1 MLNQDQQAALG
12 RLSTFVFDDSRELV
26 LSGAAG
32 TGKSYLINQFL
43 QGFPSY
49 VALGK
54 AVASED
60 FPETLMITAT
70 TNKAVSALQS
80 QLSSLEEVKT
90 VHSALG
96 IRPLYDFS
104 TKKTKLIL
112 TDKNTLHSNLLI
124 IIDEYSYIDKDLYNI
139 IHKNLRNC
147 KILYVGDSYQ
157 LPPIG
162 SDLPYIDVLGIEKVE
177 LTQIM
182 RQTDN
187 NPIQAL
193 SRDLRESVKS
203 KTALP
208 RIPLGTEIMKVD
220 RTQFQQMLVNDL
232 RTTTNIKY
240 LAHSNK
246 AVQHYNKNLYQILQ
260 SQSESYNK
268 GDIVQVNRFIS
279 NDRVKLKPEMITS
292 VDDISY
298 NTKQHIEGTDY
309 LGIDLYIEGYWFFMP
324 YNVADYD
331 KALDSASPQ
340 LAQVIQE
347 EWIDV
352 RHAYA
357 CTIHKS
363 QGSTFKKAYI
373 DLHDMSF
380 IYNRD
385 RELFKRLL
393 YVAVSRAKEQVI
405 FTGDIG

>member
-12 RLSTFVFDDSRELV
+12 RLSTFVFDDSKELV

-43 QGFPSY
+43 QGFSSY

-112 TDKNTLHSNLLI
+112 TDKHTLYSNLLI
-124 IIDEYSYIDKDLYNI
+124 IIDEYSYIDKELYNI

-162 SDLPYIDVLGIEKVE
+162 SDLPYIDVLGIEKIE
-177 LTQIM
+177 LTKIM

-187 NPIQAL
+187 NPIQSL
-193 SRDLRESVKS
+193 SRDLRESVKN
-203 KTALP
+203 KTPLP
-208 RIPLGTEIMKVD
+208 RIPLGTEILKVD
-220 RTQFQQMLVNDL
+220 RAQFQQMLINDL
-232 RTTTNIKY
+232 RTSTNIKY

-279 NDRVKLKPEMITS
+279 NDFVKLKPEMITS
-292 VDDISY
+292 IDDITYDAVNMGVS
-298 NTKQHIEGTDY
+298 GMG
-309 LGIDLYIEGYWFFMP
+309 LLIEGYWFFMP
-324 YNVADYD
+324 YDVTDYD
-331 KALDSASPQ
+331 KALDAATPQ

-347 EWIDV
+347 NWIDV

-405 FTGDIG
+405 FTGDIR

>member
-12 RLSTFVFDDSRELV
+12 RLSTFVFDDSKELV

-43 QGFPSY
+43 QGFSSY

-112 TDKNTLHSNLLI
+112 TDKHTLYSNLLI
-124 IIDEYSYIDKDLYNI
+124 SIDEYSYIDKELYNI

-162 SDLPYIDVLGIEKVE
+162 SDLPYIDVLGIEKIE
-177 LTQIM
+177 LTKIM

-187 NPIQAL
+187 NPIQSL
-193 SRDLRESVKS
+193 SRDLRESVKN
-203 KTALP
+203 KTPLP
-208 RIPLGTEIMKVD
+208 RIPLGTEILKVD
-220 RTQFQQMLVNDL
+220 RAQFQQMLINDL
-232 RTTTNIKY
+232 RTSTNIKY

-279 NDRVKLKPEMITS
+279 NDFVKLKPEMITS
-292 VDDISY
+292 IDDITYDAVNMGVS
-298 NTKQHIEGTDY
+298 GMG
-309 LGIDLYIEGYWFFMP
+309 LLIEGYWFFMP
-324 YNVADYD
+324 YDVTDYD
-331 KALDSASPQ
+331 KALDAATPQ

-347 EWIDV
+347 NWIDV

-405 FTGDIG
+405 FTGDIR

>member
-12 RLSTFVFDDSRELV
+12 RLSTFVFDDSKELV

-43 QGFPSY
+43 QGFSSY

-104 TKKTKLIL
+104 TKKTKLVL

-124 IIDEYSYIDKDLYNI
+124 IIDEYSYIDKELYTI

-182 RQTDN
+182 RQTDD

-220 RTQFQQMLVNDL
+220 RTQFQQMLVSDL
-232 RTTTNIKY
+232 HTTTNIKY

-260 SQSESYNK
+260 SQSQAYNK
-268 GDIVQVNRFIS
+268 GDLVQVNRFIS
-279 NDRVKLKPEMITS
+279 NDFVKLKPEMITS
-292 VDDISY
+292 IDDICYDTVNMGVS
-298 NTKQHIEGTDY
+298 GMG
-309 LGIDLYIEGYWFFMP
+309 LLIEGYWFFMP
-324 YNVADYD
+324 YDVTAYD
-331 KALDSASPQ
+331 KVLLDASPQ
-340 LAQVIQE
+340 QAQYITE
-347 EWIDV
+347 NWIDV

-363 QGSTFKKAYI
+363 QGSTFKKVYI

-393 YVAVSRAKEQVI
+393 YVAVSRAKEQVV

>member
-1 MLNQDQQAALG
+1 MLNKDQQAALG
-12 RLSTFVFDDSRELV
+12 RLSTFVFDDSKELV

-43 QGFPSY
+43 QGFSSY

-70 TNKAVSALQS
+70 TNKAVSALQT

-112 TDKNTLHSNLLI
+112 TDKQTLHANLLI
-124 IIDEYSYIDKDLYNI
+124 IIDEYSYIDKELYTI
-139 IHKNLRNC
+139 IHRNLRNC

-182 RQTDN
+182 RQTDD

-193 SRDLRESVKS
+193 SRDLRESVKN
-203 KTALP
+203 KTTLP

-220 RTQFQQMLVNDL
+220 RAQFQQMLINDL

-279 NDRVKLKPEMITS
+279 NGHVKLKPEMITS
-292 VDDISY
+292 IDDITYDAFNMGVS
-298 NTKQHIEGTDY
+298 GMG
-309 LGIDLYIEGYWFFMP
+309 LLIEGYWFFMP
-324 YNVADYD
+324 YDVTTYD
-331 KALDSASPQ
+331 KVLLDASPQ
-340 LAQVIQE
+340 QAQNITE
-347 EWIDV
+347 NWIDV

-357 CTIHKS
+357 CTIHKA
-363 QGSTFKKAYI
+363 QGSTFKKVYI

-393 YVAVSRAKEQVI
+393 YVAVSRAKEQVV